1 MRPISFRN
9 TCAVTLCA
17 ALMLVACQSY
27 WATPQPAQMDSEKT
41 TTQCIEQIENA
52 VQNEVGPRVRLT
64 RMAFASGD
72 RLVVVPSDAT
82 LDNAGL
88 MARGNN
94 RDRPDTFR
102 LTVHKALCSIF
113 RETSAH
119 RMPLPACTCIALR
132 N

>member
-1 MRPISFRN
+1 
-9 TCAVTLCA
+9 
-17 ALMLVACQSY
+17 
-27 WATPQPAQMDSEKT
+27 MDSEKT

-52 VQNEVGPRVRLT
+52 VQSEVGPRVRLT
-64 RMAFASGD
+64 RLAFASGD

-88 MARGNN
+88 MASGNN

-102 LTVHKALCSIF
+102 LTVHKGLCSIF
-113 RETSAH
+113 RETSADM
-119 RMPLPACTCIALR
+119 MPLPACTCIALR